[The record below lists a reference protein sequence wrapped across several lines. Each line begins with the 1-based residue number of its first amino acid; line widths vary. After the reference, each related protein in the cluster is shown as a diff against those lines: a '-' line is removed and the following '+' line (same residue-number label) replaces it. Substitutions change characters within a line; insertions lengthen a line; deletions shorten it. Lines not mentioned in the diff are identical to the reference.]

1 MAKKVVG
8 FELEERTYDRLKV
21 VAVSQGKTV
30 REILTTFIEDY
41 ITQAEK
47 EDLIEKLRAIP
58 PEDRLDLIH
67 KINDEERQGER
78 QEEKKEEKPTRK
90 RVRRT

>member
-67 KINDEERQGER
+67 KINDEERQ
-78 QEEKKEEKPTRK
+78 EEQKEEEKPTRK